1 MNWIRVLNIHK
12 VFRRSYFLFHNA
24 SFKLGWPDFK
34 PKLIRSVSIR
44 NMTSSKNYLIVGGS
58 SGIGASIVTNLMC
71 EHTVYS
77 TYFKHTPV
85 EKAENLHS
93 AFYNVLDGEFPDF
106 LPEVLHGIVYCP
118 GAIDLKPFHRVS
130 SDQLIADFQ
139 LQVVGAFKTIQAI
152 LSRLKK
158 ADAASIVLFST
169 VAVQTG
175 FPFHSMVA
183 SSKGAI
189 EGLTRSLAAELA
201 PKIRVN
207 AVAPSLTATPLAANL
222 INTEEKIHANAARHP
237 LRRIGQ
243 PSDIAHAVSY
253 LLSDQS
259 AWVTGQVLA
268 VDGGI
273 SRLRV

>member
-1 MNWIRVLNIHK
+1 MNWIRVLNILQ

-183 SSKGAI
+183 SSKGV
-189 EGLTRSLAAELA
+189 AAA
-201 PKIRVN
+201 SGFRC
-207 AVAPSLTATPLAANL
+207 
-222 INTEEKIHANAARHP
+222 AARHHLTRP
-237 LRRIGQ
+237 ELRHQRR
-243 PSDIAHAVSY
+243 SH
-253 LLSDQS
+253 
-259 AWVTGQVLA
+259 
-268 VDGGI
+268 
-273 SRLRV
+273 LRHHEIKIDHEDTKFTKTRRRN